1 LHSHLEQSVMS
12 QLADQGAD
20 VIDNGVGDQ
29 VGGQGVCGMGQTDEV
44 FHLGEVESFG
54 GGAAGGVHGLVLSG
68 SPGRRWVWWAGKGPA
83 VRTAGQRGMDRC
95 GKGSRSATRSPQGNA

>member
-1 LHSHLEQSVMS
+1 MHSHLEQPVMS

-44 FHLGEVESFG
+44 FHLG
-54 GGAAGGVHGLVLSG
+54 
-68 SPGRRWVWWAGKGPA
+68 
-83 VRTAGQRGMDRC
+83 
-95 GKGSRSATRSPQGNA
+95 

>member
-1 LHSHLEQSVMS
+1 MLVLVVRVSAHRVEILRARHQRSSVRWLHLGQVGGLHSHLEQSVMS

-68 SPGRRWVWWAGKGPA
+68 SPGRRWV
-83 VRTAGQRGMDRC
+83 
-95 GKGSRSATRSPQGNA
+95 